1 MCDRP
6 SLPEFQCPGLVQ
18 RRLAIIFGLCGVV
31 RFPEIGRTAP
41 ARGQVAP
48 VRLAEAAEIFSG
60 GMNLERTRR
69 IKEPFAGP
77 ARSGLAKPTS

>member
-1 MCDRP
+1 MKLVPSNDRKILP
-6 SLPEFQCPGLVQ
+6 PIDSSLVT
-18 RRLAIIFGLCGVV
+18 RMT
-31 RFPEIGRTAP
+31 EIQKLREK
-41 ARGQVAP
+41 

-77 ARSGLAKPTS
+77 ARSGLAKPTSCWDKKTARD